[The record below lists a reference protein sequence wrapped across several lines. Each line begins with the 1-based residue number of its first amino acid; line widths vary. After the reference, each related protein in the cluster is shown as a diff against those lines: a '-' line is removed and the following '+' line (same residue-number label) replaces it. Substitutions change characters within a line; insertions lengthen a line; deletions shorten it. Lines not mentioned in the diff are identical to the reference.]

1 MREND
6 AKFRNKIDNN
16 IWKLFNILLY
26 YSAMIVGSCGLV
38 ELLLYILEWLF
49 GLQMNNTEFIQY
61 IISILLS
68 LLIGFIYPIILKFI
82 MDSKDLYNLNNK
94 YIDKQ
99 IDTRMKWYEKNMN
112 KQRFFIQMLWS
123 SFFCNTM
130 T

>member
-1 MREND
+1 MNS
-6 AKFRNKIDNN
+6 
-16 IWKLFNILLY
+16 WLFWG
-26 YSAMIVGSCGLV
+26 AMIVGSCGLV

-112 KQRFFIQMLWS
+112 KQRFFI
-123 SFFCNTM
+123 
-130 T
+130 